1 MKEIYIGLMSG
12 TSADAVDAVA
22 AAFTDKKI
30 ELLGTKSDRLPNDVK
45 VKIKSLSNSDPIEID
60 ELATL
65 DNKLGLLFAKTTK
78 ELLKSL
84 GLESDQVKAI
94 GSHGQTI
101 KHRPNDFMDG
111 FSMQIGNASIIAVET
126 GCQFFVV
133 VSLSDSFLQRFHL
146 NVDILSDKYF
156 HVRLAHSYH

>member
-65 DNKLGLLFAKTTK
+65 DNKLGLIFAKTTK
-78 ELLKSL
+78 EL
-84 GLESDQVKAI
+84 
-94 GSHGQTI
+94 
-101 KHRPNDFMDG
+101 
-111 FSMQIGNASIIAVET
+111 
-126 GCQFFVV
+126 
-133 VSLSDSFLQRFHL
+133 
-146 NVDILSDKYF
+146 
-156 HVRLAHSYH
+156 